1 MPMRPCT
8 TSACSAPSLTSAS
21 ATTAARSGSATPIT
35 WRRTP
40 AGLASGPTRFITDGV
55 PSSRRTAPTCFIAGW
70 KLGANRNTTRAS
82 LRTRAAAGASRTMR
96 MPSAS
101 STSAEPQR
109 EVNERL
115 PCLGTT
121 APAPAATSAGAAGV
135 LKVGT
140 VPPPVPQVST
150 RYGAADSTRTI
161 ASRSARAA
169 PATSSAV
176 SPFARNPMS
185 SPPICAG
192 VASPRITIPNTSA
205 VRLSD
210 CDWRL
215 ASAASARRSGEGA
228 SAIGFA
234 AQKAIPA
241 KRPLS
246 NSDNELHLSPV
257 TSRPFLAV
265 IQYDGGGFARWQRPP
280 KARTDRAE
288 FEAVLERLMGRRTV
302 ATGAGRT
309 DAGVHALGQG
319 VGFTGSE
326 RWVAQPDDLRRALNA
341 LLPREIW
348 VEQVHLM
355 RPGFDGRRSAAARR
369 YRYVDRKSVV

>member
-8 TSACSAPSLTSAS
+8 TSACSAPSLSSAS
-21 ATTAARSGSATPIT
+21 ATTAARSGSATQIT

-121 APAPAATSAGAAGV
+121 APAPAATRAA
-135 LKVGT
+135 
-140 VPPPVPQVST
+140 
-150 RYGAADSTRTI
+150 
-161 ASRSARAA
+161 ARA
-169 PATSSAV
+169 
-176 SPFARNPMS
+176 
-185 SPPICAG
+185 PPIGAG
-192 VASPRITIPNTSA
+192 VAPPRITTPNTSA
-205 VRLSD
+205 VRLWDS
-210 CDWRL
+210 DWRL

-265 IQYDGGGFARWQRPP
+265 IQYDGGGFAGWQRPP

-288 FEAVLERLMGRRTV
+288 FEGVLERLIGRRTV